1 MKERSQPKLSF
12 HFVALEDT
20 INEAVLLSEK
30 NVSQALDIPVKI
42 IKKNRNLMAYFILH
56 NFNNA
61 YSNCECPASLKYA
74 NITPLFKKDDKT
86 DKTNY

>member
-20 INEAVLLSEK
+20 FNEAVLLSEK
-30 NVSQALDIPVKI
+30 NVCQALDTPVKI
-42 IKKNRNLMAYFILH
+42 IKKNRNLMTYFILH

-61 YSNCECPASLKYA
+61 YSNSECPAKLKYA

>member
-1 MKERSQPKLSF
+1 MSF

-30 NVSQALDIPVKI
+30 NVSQALDIPDKI
-42 IKKNRNLMAYFILH
+42 IKKNRNLMTYFILH

-61 YSNCECPASLKYA
+61 YSNSECPAKLKYA